1 MPIAAV
7 PNYMQQ
13 DDPEFYLSAPPGH
26 RFLLYFPV
34 WGENQDTGQID
45 WRVKDRVPKIDK
57 KTGNQKTGKYGP
69 EWEDLSNKQY
79 ACNIAAGRAPV
90 FDPERP
96 RKRKPKS
103 DAGLKPWRHLME
115 ELRARQSV
123 LAESLSAQNVVKL
136 SAIAIAPFTTGLGN
150 EHPLENGFA
159 FLWPYGLPYLPGS
172 GVKGVLRQAARE
184 LARGEWGET
193 HGWSEEKTYMIQ
205 VGKERIALS
214 VIDVLFGLES
224 GDGEKEH
231 VRGALSFW
239 DVIPQIAGDSLMVEV
254 MTPHQSHY
262 YQQARESRSGGS
274 TTPHDSGQPNPIFFL
289 TVPPRSGFTFHVVCD
304 TAHLTRLTAR
314 KCDDAPDL
322 LAAGVDGEPRWKAL
336 VTAAF
341 EHAFEWLGFG
351 AKTAVGYGAMAKP
364 EAETSGKA
372 GTTSVRGAEAVK
384 KATREVAQ
392 PRTQEITWPAAK
404 LVFIPGTGEI
414 KASFEGRTTA
424 GLKGQ
429 EADAL
434 RAALGERASKLKKDR
449 ELKNVA
455 VRVRIEGNMITLLGL
470 TVPEQ

>member
-7 PNYMQQ
+7 PAYLGQDFKDASPGMRFGMYLPIWTDRSDQEREVRGAARKKSPEANQVSNIIDCHGLDAAIAHMRGRRNFPALWEKNTHAAKEAWRGVTRLNPDDLKRVCALVHRQQ
-13 DDPEFYLSAPPGH
+13 A
-26 RFLLYFPV
+26 
-34 WGENQDTGQID
+34 
-45 WRVKDRVPKIDK
+45 
-57 KTGNQKTGKYGP
+57 
-69 EWEDLSNKQY
+69 
-79 ACNIAAGRAPV
+79 IAAACTGV
-90 FDPERP
+90 F
-96 RKRKPKS
+96 KLH
-103 DAGLKPWRHLME
+103 A
-115 ELRARQSV
+115 
-123 LAESLSAQNVVKL
+123 LAT
-136 SAIAIAPFTTGLGN
+136 APFTTGLGN

-172 GVKGVLRQAARE
+172 GVKGVVRRAAEE
-184 LARGEWGET
+184 LAANEDRGWRGLDRPAYVLEVR
-193 HGWSEEKTYMIQ
+193 S
-205 VGKERIALS
+205 GKEKRRIELS
-214 VIDVLFGLES
+214 VLDVLFGREPPE
-224 GDGEKEH
+224 GDSDA

-434 RAALGERASKLKKDR
+434 RAALGERASKLKKDC